1 MVKVSESWK
10 QFMASWI
17 LPKDKQKISTWGI
30 RVLLGH
36 FFLFILGRVE
46 DTIFCFT
53 DLLTFT
59 IIEEINSSNK
69 EQRIFKEFCPLQMVN
84 ILLYRLD
91 GRKGA
96 VFLGQGPVQGPRE
109 EVQGPHARATK
120 RGARASGFSKTL
132 NHACTSNCGPCTEL
146 HCLSLVAL
154 AHIRG
159 PCTSFCG
166 PCTYPSGPCTHFYL
180 LD

>member
-109 EVQGPHARATK
+109 EVQGPCARATNPVNRNGCKGHLDMCKGHKK
-120 RGARASGFSKTL
+120 RCKGL
-132 NHACTSNCGPCTEL
+132 WCVQGPL
-146 HCLSLVAL
+146 RINNV
-154 AHIRG
+154 IRCKG
-159 PCTSFCG
+159 
-166 PCTYPSGPCTHFYL
+166 HN
-180 LD
+180 

>member
-1 MVKVSESWK
+1 MLQTRNLFKPGYFDCFGKFQE
-10 QFMASWI
+10 ASKSQI
-17 LPKDKQKISTWGI
+17 T
-30 RVLLGH
+30 
-36 FFLFILGRVE
+36 
-46 DTIFCFT
+46 TIC
-53 DLLTFT
+53 LEL
-59 IIEEINSSNK
+59 
-69 EQRIFKEFCPLQMVN
+69 CLM
-84 ILLYRLD
+84 YRLD

-109 EVQGPHARATK
+109 EVQGPRARATK
-120 RGARASGFSKTL
+120 RSARASGFSKTL

>member
-1 MVKVSESWK
+1 MCTVGKYTHGIKS
-10 QFMASWI
+10 
-17 LPKDKQKISTWGI
+17 LPFAELSFSRNSPT
-30 RVLLGH
+30 
-36 FFLFILGRVE
+36 
-46 DTIFCFT
+46 TINI
-53 DLLTFT
+53 DP
-59 IIEEINSSNK
+59 NSM
-69 EQRIFKEFCPLQMVN
+69 PT
-84 ILLYRLD
+84 YRLD

-109 EVQGPHARATK
+109 EVQGPRARATK